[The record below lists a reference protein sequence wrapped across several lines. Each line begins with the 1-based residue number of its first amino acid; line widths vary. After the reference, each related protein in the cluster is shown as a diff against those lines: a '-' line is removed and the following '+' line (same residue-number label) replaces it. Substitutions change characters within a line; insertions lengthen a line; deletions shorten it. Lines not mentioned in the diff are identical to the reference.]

1 MSKKRIISF
10 FNNEVYS
17 DISSQS
23 VLSVFETL
31 ILWFL
36 SEMSF
41 ILLFSSAILLHL
53 YVVILMMF
61 CKNSWNPALPIL
73 LWISSC
79 TTHNENYTTQTPHVS
94 MEIGDIQRNHHLA
107 NELEWNI
114 PLFSHL
120 ISVSPVLIIP
130 FLCHRWPLW
139 ERKKKIVQPL
149 KI

>member
-1 MSKKRIISF
+1 MISF
-10 FNNEVYS
+10 FNNEVYP

-23 VLSVFETL
+23 VLSMYETL

-41 ILLFSSAILLHL
+41 IFLFSSLFTAILLHL
-53 YVVILMMF
+53 YMVILVMF
-61 CKNSWNPALPIL
+61 YENSWNLTYCLL

-79 TTHNENYTTQTPHVS
+79 ATHNENYTTQTPHVS
-94 MEIGDIQRNHHLA
+94 MEIGDIQRNHQLA
-107 NELEWNI
+107 NKLEWNT

-139 ERKKKIVQPL
+139 EREKKIVQPL